1 MIGTIPAS
9 SKIHP
14 SVPKQV
20 TNSTTRY
27 ILTSL
32 LFCTVCRD
40 WTSSLHV
47 LAVMLWHCLSPF
59 SHAFKAQNQ
68 TTKAAIQ
75 VVRLLD
81 EQIQSLKREQFKFR
95 AKPLPV
101 DASVCRN
108 VTEKSLR
115 ASHALLLVTLQYHV
129 QCPTDKSQMNDCKCF
144 IKG

>member
-20 TNSTTRY
+20 TNSITRSY

-40 WTSSLHV
+40 CTSSLHV
-47 LAVMLWHCLSPF
+47 LAAMLWHCLSPF

-75 VVRLLD
+75 VVRLFD

-115 ASHALLLVTLQYHV
+115 ASHALLLATLQYHV
-129 QCPTDKSQMNDCKCF
+129 QCPTDKSQMNDLQMLH
-144 IKG
+144 